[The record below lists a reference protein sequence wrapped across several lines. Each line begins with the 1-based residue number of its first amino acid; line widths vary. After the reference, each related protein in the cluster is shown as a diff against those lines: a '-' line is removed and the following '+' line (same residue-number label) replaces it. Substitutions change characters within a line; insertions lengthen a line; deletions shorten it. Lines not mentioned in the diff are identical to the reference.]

1 MITDA
6 ELQPSTVPNEVK
18 MIRVPSGARKQ
29 VVFQLRNRDSQVV
42 KLGEEVVT
50 APAETPEFAGEV
62 QQTLRNT
69 SIKLI
74 AKPEYGQTERFLI
87 TGKIDQ
93 ANDGVVVFELLPEH
107 TAVPGVYLAEVGQF
121 VGDTSLVESWPCY
134 IFVEP
139 SAFQVINGNGPL
151 TIAEIRMGLHDF
163 MPDEVSLLDA
173 SEFTDVQIAAASRKV
188 VELWNETPPDTA
200 RYTPLNFPY
209 RFHWI
214 LGATAILLDMAA
226 AKYRRDRL
234 AYSAG
239 GISVDDQSKANEY
252 QQMASEK
259 KAEFKDWMMKTKL
272 QDQMNDG
279 WAII

>member
-18 MIRVPSGARKQ
+18 MVRVPAGARKQ
-29 VVFQLRNRDSQVV
+29 IVFQLRNRDSVAV

-50 APAETPEFAGEV
+50 APAEAPEFPGEV
-62 QQTLRNT
+62 QLRPRNVT
-69 SIKLI
+69 VKLV
-74 AKPEYGQTERFLI
+74 AKPEYGQPARI
-87 TGKIDQ
+87 MVTGKWDQ
-93 ANDGVVVFELLPEH
+93 QNDGVVIFELLEEH

-121 VGDTSLVESWPCY
+121 TGDHLVESWPCY

-139 SAFQVINGNGPL
+139 SAFQVMCGDGPL

-163 MPDEVSLLDA
+163 LPDEVSLLDA
-173 SEFTDVQIAAASRKV
+173 SEFTDVQIAAAARKV

-209 RFHWI
+209 RYHWI

-239 GISVDDQSKANEY
+239 GVSVDDQSKANEY

-259 KAEFKDWMMKTKL
+259 KAEFKDWMMRTKL
-272 QDQMNDG
+272 QDQMTNG
-279 WAII
+279 WAIC